1 MRKSNLTLK
10 NYVPTKL
17 TSAEVPEEVL
27 QEINILC
34 ARLNVTKKQLILTM
48 YYMLIDGDIKIVPS
62 NMRVS
67 GIPDDLRTIYKLK
80 TVCSRCNRQITTKT
94 NR

>member
-1 MRKSNLTLK
+1 VRKSNLTLK

-17 TSAEVPEEVL
+17 TSIEVPEEVL

-62 NMRVS
+62 NMHVS

-80 TVCSRCNRQITTKT
+80 TICSKCNSQITTKT